1 MKQINKKTNFSD
13 KVKHTQPESP
23 QGLSVRPVLSR
34 RLFIFICFFLLT
46 LLVYGNSLKNEF
58 VFDDI
63 PLVVKNYQ
71 IRQLNNIPTLLGLGG
86 AGSFYR
92 PLRIVSYAI
101 DYHLFKLN
109 PLGYHL
115 SNMIFHALTA
125 FLVFLTLLR
134 LSDNFRIALAAS
146 LLFVV
151 HPVQTDSV
159 TYIAGRRDILSA
171 LFYLLGFYLFLRYRK
186 APSILLLGAILL
198 SYVLAIS
205 SKEMAVTFPAL
216 CFLYDF
222 MENFAALSTTKTAAP
237 VATRKR
243 IAASLLQMGRQ
254 QFFFYAIFLV
264 GACAFVYYKIVVV
277 PPSLRQEYYGGT
289 WANNFLTVSRIII
302 YYLKLLLFPIALNA
316 DYSYNAFP
324 VTTSLLDLK
333 SWASVLALCIL
344 FWAGIKA
351 FRHNRLATLC
361 LAWFFITL
369 LPVCHIIPHHELMA
383 EHYLYL
389 PSIGL
394 FFLAGITL
402 DRWLNKKHPYAFLLI
417 AGLLMVFLSVRTVVR
432 NQDWRNALT
441 LWEKTVKTAPNC
453 ARAWNNLSVEYYRKG
468 ELTKAQDSCQRSF
481 NIKPDFPDPYH
492 NLGNIYADKQLFDRA
507 IEYYKKAYSL
517 CRKGGGK
524 EIINSW
530 GIACRS
536 MGDLKTAAGLFYYA
550 LFLDPWYAEA
560 RSNMSTVYLAEGNYE
575 RAINNIKK
583 AINLEPEV
591 PEYHNNLGA
600 VYRKK
605 GQLQE
610 AVKEFMI
617 AIWIKPDFME
627 AHNNLGNVLKDQG
640 KYDKAIKT
648 FKRCIALKP
657 DSAEVFT
664 NLGIVYRKANRD
676 QEAIDAFSQALELNP
691 ALALPHLHLAL
702 IYLATEEN
710 NAQALYHLKK
720 TLELDP
726 FLPQAESIGAKI
738 SELEENEER

>member
-1 MKQINKKTNFSD
+1 MKQTNKKIERSD
-13 KVKHTQPESP
+13 TVKHTRPESP
-23 QGLSVRPVLSR
+23 QGLSVRPVLSSK
-34 RLFIFICFFLLT
+34 LFIFICLLLLT

-71 IRQLNNIPTLLGLGG
+71 IRQLNNIPSLLGLGG

-101 DYHLFKLN
+101 DYRLFKLN
-109 PLGYHL
+109 PPGYHL
-115 SNMIFHALTA
+115 SNIIYHALTA

-134 LSDNFRIALAAS
+134 LSDNVRIALIAA
-146 LLFVV
+146 LLFAV

-171 LFYLLGFYLFLRYRK
+171 LFYLLGFYLFIRYRK
-186 APSILLLGAILL
+186 APSFLLLGAILF

-216 CFLYDF
+216 CFFYDC
-222 MENFAALSTTKTAAP
+222 MENCAAFSTTQKAASVSP
-237 VATRKR
+237 GKR
-243 IAASLLQMGRQ
+243 IAASMLSMGRH
-254 QFFFYAIFLV
+254 QFIFYAIFLA
-264 GACAFVYYKIVVV
+264 GACAFAYYKIAVV

-289 WANNFLTVSRIII
+289 VANNFLTVSRIII

-324 VTTSLLDLK
+324 VTTSLLDFK
-333 SWASVLALCIL
+333 AWASVLALCIL
-344 FWAGIKA
+344 FWAGSKA
-351 FRHNRLATLC
+351 FRHNRLVTLC

-402 DRWLNKKHPYAFLLI
+402 DRWLTKKHPSAFVLI
-417 AGLLMVFLSVRTVVR
+417 AGLLILLLSVRTVVR

-441 LWEKTVKTAPNC
+441 LWEKTVQTAPNC

-481 NIKPDFPDPYH
+481 SIKPDFPDPYH
-492 NLGNIYADKQLFDRA
+492 NLGNIYAEKQLFDRA
-507 IEYYKKAYSL
+507 IEYYKKAFSL

-536 MGDLKTAAGLFYYA
+536 MGDLKTAQDLFWYA

-560 RSNMSTVYLAEGNYE
+560 RSNISTVFLAEGNYD
-575 RAINNIKK
+575 RAIDNIKK

-591 PEYHNNLGA
+591 PEYRNNLGA

-605 GQLQE
+605 GQLQQ
-610 AVKEFMI
+610 AVKEFLI

-640 KYDKAIKT
+640 KYDKAIEA
-648 FKRCIALKP
+648 FRRCIELKP

-664 NLGIVYRKANRD
+664 NLGIVYRKADRN
-676 QEAIDAFSQALELNP
+676 QEAIDAFSQALEINP

-710 NAQALYHLKK
+710 NAQALYHLRR

-726 FLPQAESIGAKI
+726 FLPQAESIRAKI
-738 SELEENEER
+738 AELEENEER